1 MASVTVNCINQ
12 ENSFLNL
19 LEYVILW
26 LVRKDV
32 KSMGL
37 TESERRKDEKINGVI
52 YNMSPAPGY
61 KHGIINGN
69 IYRIVGNGLR
79 NSLCLAFMENLDF
92 RYHPDEN
99 DDYVC
104 PDVMV
109 ICDRKHL
116 KGGSYSGVPKF
127 IVETLSPFT
136 AKRDKAEKKDI
147 YEKAGVEEYWIVS
160 PQGFVEI
167 YYLEDGRYVLEQSY
181 MLQKDKEDE
190 HYNAE
195 TEITL
200 KTFPHINM
208 MLGEIFEGVEE

>member
-1 MASVTVNCINQ
+1 
-12 ENSFLNL
+12 
-19 LEYVILW
+19 
-26 LVRKDV
+26 
-32 KSMGL
+32 MGL

-69 IYRIVGNGLR
+69 IYRIIGNGLR

-116 KGGSYSGVPKF
+116 KGGSYG
-127 IVETLSPFT
+127 
-136 AKRDKAEKKDI
+136 
-147 YEKAGVEEYWIVS
+147 
-160 PQGFVEI
+160 
-167 YYLEDGRYVLEQSY
+167 
-181 MLQKDKEDE
+181 
-190 HYNAE
+190 
-195 TEITL
+195 
-200 KTFPHINM
+200 
-208 MLGEIFEGVEE
+208 GEIGRAHV